1 MNLYKRLIEY
11 INNMKF
17 KTKLN
22 ATYIILIIVPIMI
35 MSIGYYKRS
44 SDIIIKNA
52 QDNMYKVVRNNT
64 KDIDMKLGMIKDSAD
79 AIAIDHDLFTI
90 LNHSGT
96 YSGCDLVKLDKTMN
110 NIIYKYFSAYSDIY
124 SAHIVTSYYPFG
136 SSRMFIPLNYFKSRL
151 YKEAVEA
158 NGSLKWIAT
167 YDFGNMYDLNDFKNI
182 DFEYKYIFS
191 AVKMINCTDI
201 MDNNFTSLPGNI
213 EKPILIINFTTD
225 IFTGIVE
232 MSNPMKGSKYYIFS
246 PEGDTV
252 YSSDISKPPT
262 QQDSRWLTKE
272 ITGET
277 GTIKK
282 RINGENLIICYD
294 KSRITGWVSA
304 AVIPVNVLLEDL
316 SKIRSYIFLTG
327 IILIIACIF
336 SANIMSLRM
345 TEPIKKLLVAIKK
358 MGEGDF
364 HIRIEING
372 KDEIAELVKKFNEM
386 DEKIKNLIEENYVR
400 RIREKESTIMAL
412 NIQLNPHF
420 LYNTLN
426 TINWIA
432 IENNQ
437 KEISKIIMSLADMLH
452 YTAYNEDE
460 LTFFGDDLKWLKN
473 YIYIMQNRFDD
484 KFTVYYD
491 IDPKLNLYKV
501 PKLFL
506 QPFVENSILHGFDSI
521 DTGGILKIRG
531 WVNSIRVCFS
541 VEDNG
546 RGIEKEKGEKMIQHY
561 PENIGIKNVEKRI
574 KLIYGEEYGIRVKS
588 ILNKGTKVLIELPI
602 IDGNNTLL
610 Q

>member
-1 MNLYKRLIEY
+1 
-11 INNMKF
+11 
-17 KTKLN
+17 
-22 ATYIILIIVPIMI
+22 
-35 MSIGYYKRS
+35 
-44 SDIIIKNA
+44 
-52 QDNMYKVVRNNT
+52 
-64 KDIDMKLGMIKDSAD
+64 
-79 AIAIDHDLFTI
+79 
-90 LNHSGT
+90 
-96 YSGCDLVKLDKTMN
+96 
-110 NIIYKYFSAYSDIY
+110 
-124 SAHIVTSYYPFG
+124 
-136 SSRMFIPLNYFKSRL
+136 
-151 YKEAVEA
+151 
-158 NGSLKWIAT
+158 
-167 YDFGNMYDLNDFKNI
+167 
-182 DFEYKYIFS
+182 
-191 AVKMINCTDI
+191 
-201 MDNNFTSLPGNI
+201 
-213 EKPILIINFTTD
+213 
-225 IFTGIVE
+225 
-232 MSNPMKGSKYYIFS
+232 
-246 PEGDTV
+246 
-252 YSSDISKPPT
+252 
-262 QQDSRWLTKE
+262 
-272 ITGET
+272 
-277 GTIKK
+277 
-282 RINGENLIICYD
+282 
-294 KSRITGWVSA
+294 
-304 AVIPVNVLLEDL
+304 
-316 SKIRSYIFLTG
+316 
-327 IILIIACIF
+327 
-336 SANIMSLRM
+336 
-345 TEPIKKLLVAIKK
+345 
-358 MGEGDF
+358 
-364 HIRIEING
+364 
-372 KDEIAELVKKFNEM
+372 
-386 DEKIKNLIEENYVR
+386 
-400 RIREKESTIMAL
+400 
-412 NIQLNPHF
+412 HF